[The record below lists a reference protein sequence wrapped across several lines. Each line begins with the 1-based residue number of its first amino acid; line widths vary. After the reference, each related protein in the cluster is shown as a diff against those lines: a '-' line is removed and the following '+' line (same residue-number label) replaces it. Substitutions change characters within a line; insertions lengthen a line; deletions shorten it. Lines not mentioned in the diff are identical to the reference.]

1 MSETKPNR
9 PDLIAY
15 TVTRQGDEEDGFFR
29 PIGAAWA
36 NKKGASA
43 FVCMPCPLPAKSC
56 SCRLRSS
63 RTNRPTPKRT
73 TGGRGLPAAAF
84 SMTER

>member
-36 NKKGASA
+36 NKKGGFGIRLHAL
-43 FVCMPCPLPAKSC
+43 PLNGEIVLLPPSQQQDE
-56 SCRLRSS
+56 
-63 RTNRPTPKRT
+63 PTAT
-73 TGGRGLPAAAF
+73 
-84 SMTER
+84 